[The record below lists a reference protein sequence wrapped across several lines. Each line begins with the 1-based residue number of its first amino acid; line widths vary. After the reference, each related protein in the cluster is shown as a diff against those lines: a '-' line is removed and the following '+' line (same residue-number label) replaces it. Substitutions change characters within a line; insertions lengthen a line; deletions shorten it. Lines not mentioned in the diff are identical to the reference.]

1 MTAGG
6 DDQPTRKRRG
16 LGPIPVVTGVLAVI
30 GAVALTVFL
39 SGCGGPSAGPGSAAP
54 TYRVTAT
61 VPVGKMPGGVA
72 VDPGTHT
79 VYVTNFADRS
89 VSVIDGSSHA
99 VTATVTVG
107 DSPNAVAVDPSTHIA
122 YVTNYLN
129 HTLSV
134 IKLR

>member
-1 MTAGG
+1 
-6 DDQPTRKRRG
+6 
-16 LGPIPVVTGVLAVI
+16 
-30 GAVALTVFL
+30 
-39 SGCGGPSAGPGSAAP
+39 
-54 TYRVTAT
+54 
-61 VPVGKMPGGVA
+61 
-72 VDPGTHT
+72 
-79 VYVTNFADRS
+79 